1 MKRQDIPYLADDAIG
16 MNETTQTQALS
27 QNSGQSA
34 KRCTNEF
41 QIKSENRMKLRYQH
55 KLDSSRNWHMYAR
68 NGNVTKKLQLA
79 KSFLGANQLALERNI
94 NSNQADRNICLKCNQ
109 NETLEIE
116 LNADDCEMF
125 NTDDVV
131 RYPNNKYEQPLYK
144 DDICSKAIKSFAQ
157 LPGKA
162 NWLRESGS
170 NSCNGCKEIVRIKI
184 NEAQTI
190 VSNTNSKNVV
200 TQRNNDSKKGNVY
213 NEQREANYNRQPQH
227 QLYGNDDEDGAQ
239 PTNDHNYHHN
249 VNENNIGNE
258 NVHHDNEVFARDKND
273 GVQENRNERDNN
285 ETAWCSEPFHK
296 VNINKELYGQQAQE
310 SCLGGNSNTNTKPL
324 NSIINVKP
332 KQQPTPQPHEILETL
347 SASVTTT
354 KKTCKKS
361 AAQLMKA
368 QLNSH
373 IKHLPSV
380 AYAAHPNSSTMAMM
394 LVSTE
399 VSNSNSAVAEITIDK
414 YKGGRIN
421 DAKHFHEILHLEPH
435 QQEQNFHQI
444 LALER
449 ACNGLYENPSVRW
462 EDNDSNVNK
471 ACDTSLDESAII
483 NNWQNSFADYN
494 GNTIATTTNELAERL
509 KKFRLKQQRQQQ
521 QNSYGDESLSLYS
534 LAALSSSSSSSSKNY
549 TKTDLK
555 SQAQQNRLAER
566 SYPLDAV
573 SAEPRTKKQQKT
585 IQRESKRNGLR
596 NLKDNDG
603 QKINSNNA
611 NNNFIVKQLRFLNT
625 EQSQRNELDLIPTLN
640 TKVKK
645 VVVRRRVI
653 KKLKTQKR
661 KQESESVEDTKD
673 SVGKFEFWFEHLLKR
688 INLKQFC
695 NKNAKLATAL
705 ITTAQ
710 KSGTTLGIP
719 RIDKIPPII
728 NIMGML
734 RTMKLKERLAI
745 SLGATLILLTLLLV
759 VDVQMDFGVTNRHLM
774 PTQHTQHTQHQRV
787 RYVDD
792 PNGGGV
798 GFFKDFKRKFLQK
811 SQEIASSLPII
822 WFFLSNSSGS
832 KETSTPYTTQGRPG
846 SVGSQSG
853 GGGVVSS
860 GLQEADSDVKQ
871 SLLSTKRPT
880 IRDRF
885 DDLEHILS
893 DGNASQQY
901 DHVIVDSS
909 EEENSGSN
917 PTLGDLMHVKPK
929 KNATNLEKFQLKISK
944 RELYAENEPLVEA
957 VLKDMITL
965 SILHVAQ
972 KEGGTQF
979 KLLVEYPND
988 IKALMKPMRF
998 PRDQQ
1003 TLPNHFYFTD
1013 YERHNAEIAAFHLDR
1028 ILGFRRAMPVAGRL
1042 LNITTEI
1049 YQVADDSLLKTF
1061 FISPASN
1068 LCFHGKCV
1076 YYCDTSHAICGNPD
1090 RLEGSFAA
1098 FLPTFEMANRKTWRH
1113 PWRRSY
1119 HKRRKA
1125 QWETDANYCSLVRD
1139 IPPYDEGRRLLDL
1152 MDMSVFD
1159 FLTGNMDRHHYET
1172 FKIYGNNTFTL
1183 HLDHGRGFG
1192 KPFHD
1197 ELTILAPMLQCC
1209 MLRKRTVRKLLDLH
1223 NGPKLLSE
1231 LLRESMRTD
1240 PVSPVLWEPHF
1251 EALDRRLAIILQG
1264 IRDCVKKNPP
1274 EGLDNSED
1282 NVSS

>member
-1 MKRQDIPYLADDAIG
+1 MRKMKRQDIPHLADDAIG
-16 MNETTQTQALS
+16 IRETTQTQALS
-27 QNSGQSA
+27 QTSGQSA

-68 NGNVTKKLQLA
+68 SGNATKKLQLA
-79 KSFLGANQLALERNI
+79 KSFLGANQLAVERNI

-116 LNADDCEMF
+116 LNADDCERF
-125 NTDDVV
+125 DTDDVV
-131 RYPNNKYEQPLYK
+131 RYHKYNKYEQPLYK
-144 DDICSKAIKSFAQ
+144 DDICSKAIKSLVQ
-157 LPGKA
+157 LPSKA
-162 NWLRESGS
+162 NWLTESGS

-184 NEAQTI
+184 NEAPTI
-190 VSNTNSKNVV
+190 VVSNTNSKNVV
-200 TQRNNDSKKGNVY
+200 TTQRNNRSQKGNLY
-213 NEQREANYNRQPQH
+213 NEQREANYNLQPQH
-227 QLYGNDDEDGAQ
+227 QSCSNDNEDGTQLA
-239 PTNDHNYHHN
+239 NGHNYHHN
-249 VNENNIGNE
+249 VNEKNIGNE
-258 NVHHDNEVFARDKND
+258 NVHHDNEVFARDNND
-273 GVQENRNERDNN
+273 GVQKNKNRNEKDNN
-285 ETAWCSEPFHK
+285 EIALCSEPFHK
-296 VNINKELYGQQAQE
+296 VNINKELYGQQTEE
-310 SCLGGNSNTNTKPL
+310 SCLGGNSNANTKPL

-332 KQQPTPQPHEILETL
+332 KQRPTPQPQEILETL
-347 SASVTTT
+347 STSLTTT
-354 KKTCKKS
+354 NKSCKKS
-361 AAQLMKA
+361 AAQLMKT

-380 AYAAHPNSSTMAMM
+380 ACTAHPSSSTMTMT
-394 LVSTE
+394 LVSTD
-399 VSNSNSAVAEITIDK
+399 VSNSNSAVAQITIDK
-414 YKGGRIN
+414 HKSDGRIN

-444 LALER
+444 LALEQ
-449 ACNGLYENPSVRW
+449 ACNGLYEKPSVRW

-521 QNSYGDESLSLYS
+521 QNSYGDESLSLHS
-534 LAALSSSSSSSSKNY
+534 LTALSSSSKNY

-555 SQAQQNRLAER
+555 SQAQQQRLAER

-573 SAEPRTKKQQKT
+573 SAEQRTRNRQII
-585 IQRESKRNGLR
+585 IQRQSTRNGLR
-596 NLKDNDG
+596 NLKENHISFPGEEDG
-603 QKINSNNA
+603 QKINSNSNNA

-625 EQSQRNELDLIPTLN
+625 EQSQNNELDLIPTLN

-653 KKLKTQKR
+653 KKLKIQKP
-661 KQESESVEDTKD
+661 KQESESVENAKD
-673 SVGKFEFWFEHLLKR
+673 SVGKSEFWFESLLKR
-688 INLKQFC
+688 ISLKQFC

-705 ITTAQ
+705 ITTTQ
-710 KSGTTLGIP
+710 TSGTTLGIP

-774 PTQHTQHTQHQRV
+774 PTQHTQHQRV

-792 PNGGGV
+792 RNGGAIGL
-798 GFFKDFKRKFLQK
+798 FKDFKRKFLQK
-811 SQEIASSLPII
+811 
-822 WFFLSNSSGS
+822 SNSSGS

-860 GLQEADSDVKQ
+860 ALQEADSDVKQ

-880 IRDRF
+880 IRDHF

-893 DGNASQQY
+893 DANASQQY

-929 KNATNLEKFQLKISK
+929 KNATNLEKFHLKISK

-1028 ILGFRRAMPVAGRL
+1028 ILGFRRAMPVTGRL

-1049 YQVADDSLLKTF
+1049 YQVADDNLLKTF

-1223 NGPKLLSE
+1223 NGPKPLSE
-1231 LLRESMRTD
+1231 LLRESMRMD
-1240 PVSPVLWEPHF
+1240 PVSPILWEPHF